1 VPACHD
7 AAQAARRSA
16 LRSAHARRPRFTQ
29 QAKTTKKIVLRLQ
42 CATCKFTH
50 QHAIKARLKHLCALQ
65 P

>member
-1 VPACHD
+1 
-7 AAQAARRSA
+7 
-16 LRSAHARRPRFTQ
+16 L

-50 QHAIKARLKHLCALQ
+50 QHAIKARAPSSFAFQ